1 MDCTLLSMNS
11 NYITH
16 PNVPRCRYCKMYGHI
31 IQNCRRIRPCEIC
44 DVKGHRTE
52 FCRVR
57 CVHCEGFQ
65 HRSDMC
71 PTIYDAEDSDDVE
84 DDEPSSNKYSE
95 AKYNHDNKLIIEIK

>member
-1 MDCTLLSMNS
+1 MNS

-16 PNVPRCRYCKMYGHI
+16 PDVPRCRYCKMYGHI
-31 IQNCRRIRPCEIC
+31 IQNCRRIRPWEIC

-71 PTIYDAEDSDDVE
+71 PTIYDAEDRRLVYLDQFI
-84 DDEPSSNKYSE
+84 E
-95 AKYNHDNKLIIEIK
+95 AFLVSPEG